1 MKNLVLTLLFCV
13 TFSSNIFAW
22 DDTGHKLT
30 TYIAWQQM
38 TPQTREKVF
47 EILMS
52 APEDSDLNVFYLQGS
67 RSEDAKR
74 LELFMISSTWADI
87 VRDRDFKVRY
97 KKYHR
102 GTWHYLDNYWREE
115 AGKIIPVDL
124 EVAKENAVERLFAFD
139 VLLRSDAKPNDE
151 KAIALAWLL
160 HIGGDIHQPLHCTS
174 RVTETEKKGDQGGNL
189 FLISPKNAKER
200 VALHW
205 YWDSIIGRNIPRI
218 NDACDSDYLPKI
230 ANKITKKHSFAKMS
244 DRLKLGK
251 YDEWQKEGY
260 EFATKDVYQN
270 GLVRNEMPSEKYK
283 KRAFVISQERIALAG
298 YRLGQTLNDMFSK
311 TIESPLKPK

>member
-1 MKNLVLTLLFCV
+1 MKNLLLTFIICV
-13 TFSSNIFAW
+13 FISSNAFGW

-74 LELFMISSTWADI
+74 LELFMIASTWADI
-87 VRDRDFKVRY
+87 VRDRDFKARF
-97 KKYHR
+97 KKYHH
-102 GTWHYLDNYWREE
+102 GTWHYLDNYWKEE
-115 AGKIIPVDL
+115 SGKIFAVDF

-139 VLLRSDAKPNDE
+139 TLLRSDAKPNDE

-189 FLISPKNAKER
+189 FLVSPKDAKEK

-205 YWDSIIGRNIPRI
+205 YWDSIVGRNIPRI
-218 NDACDSDYLPKI
+218 NDDCDSDYLPKI
-230 ANKITKKHSFAKMS
+230 ANKITKKHNLAKMS
-244 DRLKLGK
+244 DSLKLGK

-260 EFATKDVYQN
+260 EFAIKEVYQN
-270 GLVRNEMPSEKYK
+270 GLVRNEMPTDKYK

-298 YRLGQTLNDMFSK
+298 YRLGQTLNDMFGK
-311 TIESPLKPK
+311 TIESPMKPK